1 MVSKIKSS
9 LKTNNEK
16 TEEINLLFL
25 SKISSKMNESNKI
38 ETLESTRDKMALK
51 CLETSKEE
59 KIILMEKAKAKIQ
72 REIKIL
78 VNISTFKKDNS

>member
-1 MVSKIKSS
+1 LVSKIKSS